1 MEELLK
7 KFKTGEV
14 SLQEVK
20 KHLKGFEDLN
30 HSKIDIQRE
39 KRTGFPE
46 IVYGESK
53 TAEQIIDILESLEK
67 NTDAILITRINHAKA
82 EEVAQFSPDLKYHP
96 TAQLMYTEPELNGED
111 SFIAVLSAGTSDS
124 KVSEEA
130 AISAQVLGCRVER
143 FYDIGVAGIHRL
155 FHQIDRIRQAK
166 VIIVVAGMEG
176 ALASVVGGLVSVP
189 IIAVPT
195 SVGYGS
201 NFGGLS
207 ALLTMLNSCA
217 SGISVVNIDNGF
229 GAAYNAC
236 QIIQLIPNKNK

>member
-1 MEELLK
+1 
-7 KFKTGEV
+7 
-14 SLQEVK
+14 
-20 KHLKGFEDLN
+20 
-30 HSKIDIQRE
+30 
-39 KRTGFPE
+39 
-46 IVYGESK
+46 
-53 TAEQIIDILESLEK
+53 
-67 NTDAILITRINHAKA
+67 
-82 EEVAQFSPDLKYHP
+82 
-96 TAQLMYTEPELNGED
+96 
-111 SFIAVLSAGTSDS
+111 SDS
-124 KVSEEA
+124 KVSEES

-143 FYDIGVAGIHRL
+143 LYDIGVAGIHRL
-155 FHQIDRIRQAK
+155 FHQIDRIRHAK

-176 ALASVVGGLVSVP
+176 ALARDVGGLVSVP

-236 QIIQLIPNKNK
+236 QIMQLIPNKNK

>member
-7 KFKTGEV
+7 KFKAGEV

-20 KHLKGFEDLN
+20 KHLKGFEELN

-96 TAQLMYTEPELNGED
+96 TAQLMYSEPEFHGED

-236 QIIQLIPNKNK
+236 QIMQLIPNKNK